1 MTLLPYKNIMPT
13 IGEKVFIAETA
24 RVIGDCEIGDES
36 NIWFG
41 CTLRG
46 DVHEIRIGART
57 NIQDGSVI
65 HTTRNVSGTYIGD
78 EVTVGHMALLHACTV
93 GNRAFIGMGAIIL
106 DEAVVEDEAML
117 AAGAMLT
124 PGKRIPSG
132 QLWAGRP
139 AKYMRD
145 LTAEELAFFKQSS
158 ENYVQLG
165 QEYLLNKTQEHRY

>member
-24 RVIGDCEIGDES
+24 RLIGDCEIGDES

-46 DVHEIRIGART
+46 DVHEIRIGKRV

-65 HTTRNVSGTYIGD
+65 HTTRGVSGTYIGD

-93 GNRAFIGMGAIIL
+93 KERGFVGMGAIVL
-106 DEAVVEDEAML
+106 DEAVIESEAML
-117 AAGAMLT
+117 AAGGVLT
-124 PGKRIPSG
+124 PGKVIPSG
-132 QLWAGRP
+132 QLWGGNP
-139 AKYMRD
+139 ARYMRD
-145 LTAEELAFFKQSS
+145 LRPEEIAFFKQSA
-158 ENYVQLG
+158 ENYVRLA
-165 QEYLLNKTQEHRY
+165 QEYLQP

>member
-1 MTLLPYKNIMPT
+1 MSLLPYKKIMPT
-13 IGEKVFIAETA
+13 IGDRVFIAETA
-24 RVIGDCEIGDES
+24 RVIGDVEIGDES

-46 DVHEIRIGART
+46 DVHEIRIGKRV

-93 GNRAFIGMGAIIL
+93 GTRAFVGMGAIVL
-106 DEAVVEDEAML
+106 DEAVIEDEAML

-145 LTAEELAFFKQSS
+145 LSAQELAFFKQSA
-158 ENYVQLG
+158 ENYVQLAA
-165 QEYLLNKTQEHRY
+165 EYL